1 MWEREF
7 QFLLHVSSLKGP
19 CVSQTISRWLPFDET
34 NASQVHS
41 SNGKSLLYTIN
52 SKKTNKWKHHRKC
65 FINVVAWFCLW
76 STDNLGQNDWNS
88 KPQFPLHVNQRRS
101 RAKVKTRHFPIPD
114 FLGGRGGGYKFFILI
129 YFVQDSTGSRGDVFV
144 VRTSKPVENLWKNG
158 LFMIPLQFRY
168 TFYRPQTKRRHFV
181 PRSPFGRDAVCER
194 GYGLRLL
201 IFKSRSGSDKKR
213 RNRLQFTVDL

>member
-1 MWEREF
+1 MVNHSYIQLIPRKQTNENTIEN
-7 QFLLHVSSLKGP
+7 VSSTLLRDF
-19 CVSQTISRWLPFDET
+19 VSEVLTILDRITGTANP
-34 NASQVHS
+34 HS
-41 SNGKSLLYTIN
+41 
-52 SKKTNKWKHHRKC
+52 
-65 FINVVAWFCLW
+65 
-76 STDNLGQNDWNS
+76 
-88 KPQFPLHVNQRRS
+88 PLHVNQRRS
-101 RAKVKTRHFPIPD
+101 RAKVKTHHFPIPD
-114 FLGGRGGGYKFFILI
+114 FLGGGGGGYKFSILI

-158 LFMIPLQFRY
+158 LFMIALQFRY

-181 PRSPFGRDAVCER
+181 PRSPFGRDAVRQR